1 MRCLIVGQ
9 GIAGTVLAWTLR
21 QRGAE
26 VQVADAG
33 FLNSSS
39 SIAAGI
45 INPVTGKRFVKTWR
59 FDDFYPFAKN
69 VYRQMEQAWQ
79 TPLWHELPILRLL
92 STPREVNDWAA
103 RLSMPGYTLVM
114 SETQSAGSWAA
125 MLPPGQHFGLTKNA
139 ARVDFPALLEKF
151 SAQARADGF
160 HRAEQIGPNDALKL
174 AGEYDCIVFCEGYRA
189 VENPFFPKLAWQ
201 LSKGEAMLLE
211 LNHPD
216 AVTVEQMLKK
226 TLTLVPLGA
235 GVFWA
240 GASFN
245 WTFEDNGPTD
255 AEQQFLEQRLADM
268 VHVSWTVKKRTGAI
282 RPTVKDR
289 RPFLGVSPVHSK
301 MFIFNGLGTKGGL
314 LAPFWAAHLADHLLE
329 GKPLDKEVDIRRFY
343 A

>member
-33 FLNSSS
+33 FSNTSS

-45 INPVTGKRFVKTWR
+45 INPVTGKRFVMSWR
-59 FDDFYPFAKN
+59 FNEFYPFAKN
-69 VYRQMEQAWQ
+69 VYHQMEQAWN
-79 TPLWHELPILRLL
+79 TSLWHDLPILRLL
-92 STPREVNDWAA
+92 GTPKEINDWAA
-103 RLSMPGYTLVM
+103 RLSTPGYDQVM
-114 SETQSAGSWAA
+114 ADSQSAGTWTE

-139 ARVDFPALLEKF
+139 ARVDFPVLLKKF
-151 SAQARADGF
+151 NAQARAEGF
-160 HRAEQIGPNDALKL
+160 HRSEQIGPGDALKM
-174 AGEYDCIVFCEGYRA
+174 AGEYDNIIFCEGYRA
-189 VENPFFPKLAWQ
+189 AGNPFFPKLPWQ
-201 LSKGEAMLLE
+201 LSKGEAILLE
-211 LNHPD
+211 LDHAD
-216 AVTVEQMLKK
+216 APTVNQMLKK

-255 AEQQFLEQRLADM
+255 AEQRFLEQRLADM
-268 VHVSWTVKKRTGAI
+268 VQVFWTVKKRLGAI

-289 RPFLGVSPVHSK
+289 RPFLGVSPMHPK
-301 MFIFNGLGTKGGL
+301 IFIFNGLGTKGGL

-329 GKPLDKEVDIRRFY
+329 GKPLNKEVDIQRFY
-343 A
+343 S

>member
-9 GIAGTVLAWTLR
+9 GIAGAVLAWTLR

-26 VQVADAG
+26 VRVADAG
-33 FLNSSS
+33 FSNTSSF
-39 SIAAGI
+39 IAAGI
-45 INPVTGKRFVKTWR
+45 INPVTGKRFVKSWR

-69 VYRQMEQAWQ
+69 LYRQMEHAWE
-79 TPLWHELPILRLL
+79 TPLWQDLPILRLL

-103 RLSMPGYTLVM
+103 RLSTPGYDQVM
-114 SETQSAGSWAA
+114 AESQSAGNWTG

-139 ARVDFPALLEKF
+139 ARVDFPVLLEKF
-151 SAQARADGF
+151 SAQAVSEGF
-160 HRAEQIGPNDALKL
+160 HRAAHIGPDDALKM
-174 AGEYDCIVFCEGYRA
+174 AGEFDRIIFCEGYRA
-189 VENPFFPKLAWQ
+189 TENPFFPNLSWQ

-211 LNHPD
+211 LEHAGAASVD
-216 AVTVEQMLKK
+216 QMLKK

-235 GVFWA
+235 GIFWA

-245 WTFEDNGPTD
+245 WTFEDNGATD
-255 AEQQFLEQRLADM
+255 AEQRFLEQRLADM
-268 VHVSWTVKKRTGAI
+268 VRVPWKVKKRLGAI

-289 RPFLGVSPVHSK
+289 RPFLGVSPVHPK

-329 GKPLDKEVDIRRFY
+329 GKQLDSEVDIRRFY
-343 A
+343 S